1 MKNTFETLLKERFHN
16 DEKIEKILKNI
27 QNRLERRLPEGVA
40 PSLTKF
46 QEKVI
51 ASPKFWRNWN
61 EDAETEHLMI
71 QGATSAGKTL
81 LSELN
86 ILDALHHDQKAIV
99 LVPLKAMVRE
109 RTMQFR
115 EDMTSGM
122 EEYEIKVYG
131 SSSDYM
137 ENDERL
143 IRGDYTVANIVY
155 EKFFAMVS
163 QGQRKLLER
172 CGLLIVDE
180 LSMLGVDQRG
190 PKLEMALEIV
200 RKKFPHIRIMCLAT
214 CDCSTEKIC
223 KWLDIEKPI
232 ISTARPV
239 ALEEHIMDLKGNGIY
254 RLIPANHECEMEEDA
269 PEKIEEKIEIPGYN
283 ADWSF
288 TKKKQELLLT
298 VIEKMYAENPDARV
312 LVFSPSKKGT
322 ELLADFLNK
331 NRGRWYPAA
340 DGEAE
345 YDEDFMSV
353 LNTCDRDEGQ
363 DKLVDELIP
372 SGIAYHH
379 AGISTTLRELIEEQF
394 SKPHSNLR
402 VIVATETLTIGV
414 NMPFDAMIITD
425 HRVPAGVGDPIPLSQ
440 QGYRN
445 YIGRAGRLGQSNRLG
460 KTYLF
465 IENPGDR
472 DFYWNSY
479 YNRSEIKSAMTA
491 GDEEMLAPYYL
502 SMLNNNISGAV
513 ESHFSLSQLETL
525 FQQSLAKICGKKS
538 FDATLLCE
546 KLHGAKMADKVVDFF
561 EDEDDS
567 DFAEETSYAIKI
579 FGKHM
584 APYAFSIATCK
595 RIYKYFYIGYRR
607 KAMPLNLSQED
618 IKSDRYLLD
627 ILYHICRHDEIA
639 RGSSLNFPTIANNAG
654 DVYTARVKV
663 LAALLK
669 ILEETDEAGNK
680 KNILWSDLYETEETK
695 GEERWYS
702 DIWMLLNSSNVSD
715 EPVCM
720 QAAMRAVILLYWTKG
735 YTTKKIRELTGF
747 NDFLKNFV
755 TGDIERLAEVAS
767 FHLDAVQKCLSSAVD
782 PKTHLP
788 VYKDSCALKEF
799 YALQTRVKYGMPR
812 DLVVFANKHIHG
824 LDRRR
829 LLDLKEKAKEAGL
842 TPMQYLYITP
852 PGKIPTSVLTPSQ
865 IIQLKQSLERR
876 SAVESI
882 DTLTEIIANDLNNDL
897 TETDMKWTKEMF
909 AWKGVDE
916 DKMPS
921 VSAIYDGIKAARF
934 NTVLS
939 SVEIYTDGL
948 ANRVIWKTGDS
959 KIFFGIL
966 CNTKKNSDV
975 ERFFSEENTAM
986 EKPLSKILIVP
997 DHFSDEEKIEAMK
1010 TYNAN
1015 AVFDNV
1021 FLAYMLA
1028 KTVGNTLF
1036 NGQILTDMFADL
1048 CGIFTKADY
1057 NFFPLAHYLRKETV
1071 AAPKF
1076 RVIYGNSFCRR
1087 DENSLNAD
1095 TIGAAFDNTKDL
1107 TDYEVLPWGHRLTSG
1122 EYDLTEC
1129 PTIVL
1134 LNRSDVTC
1142 SRSLTNLIY
1151 IMRNQDSR
1159 NCLLLLKT
1167 EDEAKTWDSNE
1178 PLEEYGRNVWSD
1190 QFNKIRKAVAPDTQT
1205 ILTKTRELLAGWEHT
1220 GYLIGISY
1228 SHYNPQASE
1237 ETSDSKNDNDLLF
1250 DLAEKL
1256 RAEYGED
1263 RILYDEY
1270 LPAKKLFFDN
1280 RGKEKSLLAYGE
1292 CKYYIVLWNLWTKEN
1307 RNCQDERE
1315 VILKRCEDDSAK
1327 CIFLQPAHNDVPDTP
1342 DSYYAMKFTE
1352 LTVDDVF
1359 EEIKDQIRSLGL

>member
-16 DEKIEKILKNI
+16 DEKIGKILKNI

-40 PSLTKF
+40 PALTKF
-46 QEKVI
+46 QEKAI
-51 ASPKFWRNWN
+51 CTPGFWRDYS
-61 EDAETEHLMI
+61 EDADIEHLMI

-86 ILDALHHDQKAIV
+86 ILDALHHNQKAIV

-109 RTMQFR
+109 RTTQFR

-143 IRGDYTVANIVY
+143 ISGDYSVANIVY

-163 QGQRKLLER
+163 QEQRKLLEG

-180 LSMLGVDQRG
+180 LSMLSVDQRG

-200 RKKFPHIRIMCLAT
+200 RKKYPHIRIMCMAT
-214 CDCSTEKIC
+214 CDCSTEKVC

-239 ALEEHIMDLKGNGIY
+239 ALEEHIVELNGNGIY
-254 RLIPANHECEMEEDA
+254 RMIPANHECEQEEDA
-269 PEKIEEKIEIPGYN
+269 PEKQEEKIEIPGYDPYWRFN
-283 ADWSF
+283 EK
-288 TKKKQELLLT
+288 TQNLLLS
-298 VIEKMYAENPDARV
+298 VISNMYDENPDARV
-312 LVFSPSKKGT
+312 LVFSPTKRKAAQI
-322 ELLADFLNK
+322 ADFLKQNRNK
-331 NRGRWYPAA
+331 WYPENATDA
-340 DGEAE
+340 GCDEEFLEA
-345 YDEDFMSV
+345 
-353 LNTCDRDEGQ
+353 LGACDRDEGQ
-363 DKLVDELIP
+363 EKLIDELIP
-372 SGIAYHH
+372 AGIAYHH

-414 NMPFDAMIITD
+414 NMPFDAMIITNY
-425 HRVPAGVGDPIPLSQ
+425 RVPHGVGDPVPLTQ
-440 QGYRN
+440 QEYRN
-445 YIGRAGRLGQSNRLG
+445 YIGRAGRLGQSKRLG

-465 IENPGDR
+465 VDNPGYR
-472 DFYWNSY
+472 DLYWNSY
-479 YNRSEIKSAMTA
+479 FTRSEVKSAMTS

-502 SMLNNNISGAV
+502 SILNNSIGGTV
-513 ESHFSLSQLETL
+513 ETRFSFSQLKTL
-525 FQQSLAKICGKKS
+525 FQQSLSKICGKKT
-538 FDATLLCE
+538 FDPEVLCK
-546 KLHGAKMADKVVDFF
+546 KLYIAYMANMIEDGDK
-561 EDEDDS
+561 DDRAY
-567 DFAEETSYAIKI
+567 AEEVTYAIER

-584 APYAFSIATCK
+584 APFAFSIDTCRK
-595 RIYKYFYIGYRR
+595 IYKYFYEGYRR
-607 KAMPLNLSQED
+607 KALPLCLSQDD

-627 ILYHICRHDEIA
+627 ILYHICCHDEIA
-639 RGSSLNFPTIANNAG
+639 RSSNLNYPIADNNAG
-654 DVYTARVKV
+654 ISYDAKRKV
-663 LAALLK
+663 IAALQK
-669 ILEETDEAGNK
+669 ILTESDEAGNK
-680 KNILWSDLYETEETK
+680 KYILWSDVYETEETK
-695 GEERWYS
+695 NNERKHS
-702 DIWMLLNSSNVSD
+702 DIWMLLNSSNVID
-715 EPVCM
+715 EPIKL
-720 QAAMRAVILLYWTKG
+720 QAAMRAVILFYWTKG
-735 YTTKKIRELTGF
+735 YTTKKIREITEFPSFKL
-747 NDFLKNFV
+747 NLV

-767 FHLDAVQKCLSSAVD
+767 FHLDAVQKCLSTAED
-782 PKTHLP
+782 PKTHQP
-788 VYKDSCALKEF
+788 VYENTYALKEF

-829 LLDLKEKAKEAGL
+829 LLELKEKANEAGL

-852 PGKIPTSVLTPSQ
+852 PGKIPASILTVT
-865 IIQLKQSLERR
+865 QLMQLRQSLERR
-876 SAVESI
+876 SSVENI
-882 DTLTEIIANDLNNDL
+882 DTLTEIIANDLSNDL
-897 TETDMKWTKEMF
+897 TESDMKWTKEMF

-916 DKMPS
+916 DKTPT
-921 VSAIYDGIKAARF
+921 VSAIYDGIKAARI

-966 CNTKKNSDV
+966 CSTKKNDDV
-975 ERFFSEENTAM
+975 ARFFSDENAEV

-997 DHFSDEEKIEAMK
+997 DHFTEDEKIEVMK
-1010 TYNAN
+1010 TYGAN

-1021 FLAYMLA
+1021 FLTYMLA
-1028 KTVGNTLF
+1028 KTVGNSLF
-1036 NGQILTDMFADL
+1036 NSQILTDMFADL

-1057 NFFPLAHYLRKETV
+1057 NFFPLAHYLRSETV
-1071 AAPKF
+1071 TAPKF
-1076 RVIYGNSFCRR
+1076 RVIYGNSFCKK

-1095 TIGAAFDNTKDL
+1095 TICAAFGNTEDL
-1107 TDYEVLPWGHRLTSG
+1107 TNYEVLPWGRHLTSG

-1129 PTIVL
+1129 PTIVMVSR
-1134 LNRSDVTC
+1134 NDVTC
-1142 SRSLTNLIY
+1142 SRSLTNFIY
-1151 IMRNQDSR
+1151 IMRNQNSR

-1167 EDEAKTWDSNE
+1167 EDEVEAWNSTES
-1178 PLEEYGRNVWSD
+1178 LEEYGRNLWSE
-1190 QFNKIRKAVAPDTQT
+1190 QFSRIRKAVAGDAQT
-1205 ILTKTRELLAGWEHT
+1205 ILTKTRELLTGWKHT

-1237 ETSDSKNDNDLLF
+1237 DKSDSKNDNDLLF
-1250 DLAEKL
+1250 ALAEKL
-1256 RAEYGED
+1256 RDEYGED
-1263 RILYDEY
+1263 RILYDRY
-1270 LPAKKLFFDN
+1270 LPAKKLFSDN
-1280 RGKEKSLLAYGE
+1280 RGKEKSLAAYGE

-1327 CIFLQPAHNDVPDTP
+1327 CIFLQPGHDSDPDVPEA
-1342 DSYYAMKFTE
+1342 YYASKLSGANIDEIFN
-1352 LTVDDVF
+1352 V
-1359 EEIKDQIRSLGL
+1359 IKDQISSLGM